1 LDLPLFARSGRI
13 PDARAPPTCPETG
26 TYFTYT
32 AESSSVR
39 ALIEPISIH
48 GVRYTV
54 QTGLTLNKTL
64 AILSNLRIQLFLLIT
79 VGLFVSS
86 MAATS

>member
-1 LDLPLFARSGRI
+1 
-13 PDARAPPTCPETG
+13 
-26 TYFTYT
+26 
-32 AESSSVR
+32 
-39 ALIEPISIH
+39 
-48 GVRYTV
+48 V

-86 MAATS
+86 IGGHFMSRKALKPWPLWRRGAPDQRSQSRYPSAGAQRKG